1 MSFHIKII
9 IFTNDLGKRK
19 TLIVKSLQ
27 LMKMAQ
33 FVAGPV
39 RPPAFFGME
48 TFCKRLELDIQLVL
62 S

>member
-19 TLIVKSLQ
+19 TPIVKSLQ

-33 FVAGPV
+33 FSAGPV
-39 RPPAFFGME
+39 QTQAFFGME
-48 TFCKRLELDIQLVL
+48 TFCKRLELGVRLML